1 MEACHE
7 PRPDVVLDPS
17 PEREP
22 SSNLPSALPHQHS
35 RKPGGL
41 LLGPVR
47 SRRVHAVSSSAGSFP
62 GGLAANLGRNLTC
75 FASSVCAGSTQSI
88 VLPLAQLVE
97 HRDQV
102 VHANPVSVLWTLL
115 LPIRGLGFHLRR
127 RPAYRLL

>member
-17 PEREP
+17 PELEP
-22 SSNLPSALPHQHS
+22 SSKLPNALPHQHS

-41 LLGPVR
+41 LLGLVR
-47 SRRVHAVSSSAGSFP
+47 SSRLHAVSSSAGSFP
-62 GGLAANLGRNLTC
+62 GGLAANLGRNLTG
-75 FASSVCAGSTQSI
+75 FASSICAGPNQSI

-102 VHANPVSVLWTLL
+102 IHANRVP
-115 LPIRGLGFHLRR
+115 
-127 RPAYRLL
+127 